1 MLKTRCNS
9 CGRTVPAYDVVNYG
23 SVDAGYREL
32 CDKCFNSEVAGSDG
46 LAGFE
51 HAEIEPAEFTSCDGE
66 THVFHFRTRLFG
78 PGVALDALELRE
90 GNPAGYRFQVIGK
103 PEDDPLE
110 LLARLIGKIRRA
122 LAVKHLEM
130 GSLGMRIADHMVVRG
145 MVAWDEAQAGRLP
158 LLVID
163 GREITWTEFGRMLM
177 TFEGWQFK
185 LQIRDMSE
193 EL

>member
-1 MLKTRCNS
+1 MPDFDIVK
-9 CGRTVPAYDVVNYG
+9 YG

-32 CDKCFNSEVAGSDG
+32 CGKCFNTEVAASDG

-51 HAEIEPAEFTSCDGE
+51 HAAIEPAEFTSCDGE

-78 PGVALDALELRE
+78 PGVALDALEVRD
-90 GNPAGYRFQVIGK
+90 GVPAGYRFQVIGE
-103 PEDDPLE
+103 PEDDPLH

-122 LAVKHLEM
+122 LSTRHVEV
-130 GSLGMRIADHMVVRG
+130 GPLGLRIADQMVVRG
-145 MVAWDEAQAGRLP
+145 RLAWDESQNGRVP

-185 LQIRDMSE
+185 LQIRDQSE

>member
-1 MLKTRCNS
+1 MQKTLCSR
-9 CGRTVPAYDVVNYG
+9 CGRTVPDFDIVKYG

-32 CDKCFNSEVAGSDG
+32 CGKCFNTEVAASDG

-51 HAEIEPAEFTSCDGE
+51 HAAIEPAEFTSCDGE

-78 PGVALDALELRE
+78 PGVALDALEVRD
-90 GNPAGYRFQVIGK
+90 GVPAGYRFQVIGE
-103 PEDDPLE
+103 PEDDPLH

-122 LAVKHLEM
+122 LSTRHVEV
-130 GSLGMRIADHMVVRG
+130 GPLGLRIADQMVVRG
-145 MVAWDEAQAGRLP
+145 RLAWDESQNGRVP

-185 LQIRDMSE
+185 LQIRDQSE